1 MTQSNQSPNQPP
13 DLGSALRE
21 LGQQLETAFRAAID
35 NEHTRQVQQELVS
48 GFRNLGE
55 QVQSALKTIAEDPR
69 LQELAERGQQKLHEL
84 ERSQAAQ
91 ELQHALAQGID
102 QLNKQLAEFIRRI
115 QTPAGGE
122 PSTGATTP
130 LDKDNDSF

>member
-13 DLGSALRE
+13 DLGTALRE

-55 QVQSALKTIAEDPR
+55 QVQSALKTIADDPR

-102 QLNKQLAEFIRRI
+102 QLNKQLAEFIRRM
-115 QTPAGGE
+115 QPPAG
-122 PSTGATTP
+122 
-130 LDKDNDSF
+130 